1 MRNGSKEAVRI
12 DGALP
17 VAHPIGSKFAKIMS
31 KTGKLKIAISG
42 YLGTGK
48 STLAQELASRLD
60 LQVVREDAAAIAE
73 SEETYRL
80 AAKEALGDSKALLAL
95 KQNSA
100 HRYLEWANARSRSIE
115 EAERLVT
122 DRWHADLLIW
132 WLLAFR
138 GFRGSAETFSAR
150 LRNETIRIAR
160 ELDFIVIT
168 PLQPPFVPEGETNED
183 GFARAVNGSDH
194 LLFQTLLTGI
204 LAEVPQA
211 KIILLPVELN
221 SAAERADY
229 IARKVAQTETATP
242 AVLH

>member
-1 MRNGSKEAVRI
+1 
-12 DGALP
+12 
-17 VAHPIGSKFAKIMS
+17 MS

-48 STLAQELASRLD
+48 STLARELAERLD
-60 LQVVREDAAAIAE
+60 LRVIGEDAGAIAQ
-73 SEETYRL
+73 SEEAHRVAT
-80 AAKEALGDSKALLAL
+80 KQGGEDTKALLAL
-95 KQNSA
+95 KQDVA
-100 HRYLEWANARSRSIE
+100 HRYLEWANARTQSID
-115 EAERLVT
+115 EAERVVA

-138 GFRGSAETFSAR
+138 GFRGNAETFSAR

-168 PLQPPFVPEGETNED
+168 PLHPPFIGEGEANEE
-183 GFARAVNGSDH
+183 GLSRHGVNGSDH
-194 LLFQTLLTGI
+194 LLFQMLLNGI
-204 LAEVPQA
+204 LADVPKA

-229 IARKVAQTETATP
+229 IAQAIAQTEGAMPT
-242 AVLH
+242 VLH